1 MPKKELPKS
10 EQLFRRRY
18 RKSPSFLSI
27 HMGVRADVFGP
38 VRPALVTFTSTSRDF
53 YVGFE
58 VAQLPVQSHGHAPQ
72 YLWAGEISIH
82 SLRASSVLH
91 LLSPCPVPLLLSFV
105 SALLALDSITFHSQ
119 LCHRK
124 KHLHPRYATAGHRG
138 TPPLRRR
145 TWLHQISVVD
155 RADIGAAAWPH
166 LWVHP

>member
-53 YVGFE
+53 YVGIQ
-58 VAQLPVQSHGHAPQ
+58 VAQLPIQPHGRARR
-72 YLWAGEISIH
+72 YLWAGKISIH
-82 SLRASSVLH
+82 PRASSVLH
-91 LLSPCPVPLLLSFV
+91 LISPCPVPLLLSFV
-105 SALLALDSITFHSQ
+105 SASLALDSIAFISQ

-124 KHLHPRYATAGHRG
+124 TSLHPR
-138 TPPLRRR
+138 
-145 TWLHQISVVD
+145 
-155 RADIGAAAWPH
+155 
-166 LWVHP
+166 